1 MKGLRHNV
9 IEINDTENDSIERIL
24 VFLKPQAETV
34 AINTTRAQAAQ
45 LLKELD
51 VKKVRGVNRRR
62 TIAAAVALTV
72 LVAAVCV
79 IAAVV

>member
-9 IEINDTENDSIERIL
+9 IEINDTENDDIERIL
-24 VFLKPQAETV
+24 VFLKPQAESV
-34 AINTTRAQAAQ
+34 AINTTRAQASQ

-51 VKKVRGVNRRR
+51 IKKVRSVNRRR
-62 TIAAAVALTV
+62 AFIAAAVTV